1 MVRLFNLPA
10 LVGTARF
17 FRICLGLL
25 LPVVTAASR
34 VFAQEPEKTEPVP
47 SAPLWMPSFLSDH
60 MVLQRQ
66 MPLPLWGRATPGATV
81 TVTLAGNVQTTQ
93 AGEKG
98 QWRITLPPLEAGGPH
113 EITVISGA
121 DRKILRDVLVGEV
134 WVASG
139 QSNMRWSFCPGHEVT
154 GGEEEL
160 ANADAPRIRFFD
172 PPAQN
177 GVQGQDDL
185 LSEWRLCNRE
195 TLLAGGFRGN
205 PPPPS
210 AVAYFFARKL
220 EKDLGVPVGIISA
233 AVGNSRIGF
242 WKPES
247 ALGKGM
253 IQPLVPYA
261 IRGWIWYQGESNL
274 MNGETPE
281 YGAKMVDHIET
292 WRRTWGQGDF
302 PFYFVQLPPFL
313 YSGVQRP
320 NLTFDSKTLPQFREA
335 QATALRLPHTGMAV
349 ITDLVDADKLRDIH
363 PRHKKEVGQRLARL
377 ALARTY
383 ALPHVVDSGP
393 TFHSAKVEGPAV
405 RVRFTHA
412 EGGLQTRNGSAPDWF
427 EIAGADG
434 VFRAAE
440 ARIEGESVLL
450 SSAQVPNPVRV
461 RLGWDE
467 TAQPNLMNQEGLPAS
482 SFRADA
488 LEKDHL
494 P

>member
-1 MVRLFNLPA
+1 MERLPA
-10 LVGTARF
+10 LPTLMGKTPFLRAC
-17 FRICLGLL
+17 IGLL
-25 LPVVTAASR
+25 LSILPASSHAAGR
-34 VFAQEPEKTEPVP
+34 APENTQPVP
-47 SAPLWMPSFLSDH
+47 AVSLWMPAFFSDH

-66 MPLPLWGRATPGATV
+66 RPLPLWGRATPGATV
-81 TVTLAGNVQTTQ
+81 SITLAGNVQTTQ
-93 AGEKG
+93 AGAKG
-98 QWRITLPPLEAGGPH
+98 QWRVTFPPLEAGGPH
-113 EITVISGA
+113 EITVTSGT

-172 PPAQN
+172 PPTQN

-185 LSEWRLCNRE
+185 LSEWKLCNRE

-220 EKDLGVPVGIISA
+220 EKDLGVPVGIVSA

-292 WRRTWGQGDF
+292 WRRVWGQGDF

-313 YSGVQRP
+313 YSGVQKP

-349 ITDLVDADKLRDIH
+349 ITDLVDPDKLRDIH

-383 ALPHVVDSGP
+383 ALPHTVDSGP
-393 TFHSAKVEGPAV
+393 TFHSAKVEGTAI
-405 RVRFTHA
+405 RVHFTHA
-412 EGGLQTRNGSAPDWF
+412 EGGLQTRNGRAPDWF

-434 VFRAAE
+434 VFQAAE
-440 ARIEGESVLL
+440 ARIEGESVLVL
-450 SSAQVPNPVRV
+450 SPQVPKPVSV

-467 TAQPNLMNQEGLPAS
+467 TAQPNLMNQEGLPAG
-482 SFRADA
+482 SFRANA
-488 LEKDHL
+488 PAKDQH